1 MELKRR
7 DIMKLGGLGVAG
19 AAAGSLLP
27 VGDLIRAADPSTVD
41 PALIPEPFTTSFRRP
56 PVLRPYKR
64 RRGPDGVWTDFYEL
78 CEEMTEA
85 RILKGGLTTKM
96 FGYNG
101 HVPGPTIKTA
111 RGRRVR
117 LRVRN
122 QLPSRHPAIG
132 HETTTSVHL
141 HGSAS
146 KPQYDGYANDVTPTG
161 FYKDYHYPNFQRA
174 RTLWYHDHGAH
185 HTAQNV
191 FSGLVAQYHIHD
203 KLERSLLP
211 QGEFDVPLVVSDVA
225 FREDGQLLFDDG
237 GHSGTYGD
245 VVLVNGRPWPVMKV
259 KRRVYRFRILA
270 ASVSRSWRWRLGPGH
285 PMTIV
290 ATDGG
295 MMPKSQTVSEFRHGG
310 AERYEVLIDFSKFR
324 PGTRVVLNNLSND
337 NNRDFL
343 NTDKVMA
350 FDVVDDP
357 FDKKDPTWN
366 RIPERLVDCEVM
378 RLRPGME
385 KRRRTLNVER
395 FLGKWAINGQTWDDV
410 IASDF
415 QMLLA
420 DPNLGDVEMWTIAN
434 RSGGWFHPVHI
445 HLVDFR
451 IISRNGLPPHPWE
464 LGPKD
469 VVYAG
474 EGERVQLL
482 MRFEHQRGRFMV
494 HCHNLTHEDHDM
506 MGQFAVGWKPGQADP
521 NDPIRAAR
529 CRFDDLPG

>member
-7 DIMKLGGLGVAG
+7 DVMKLGGLGAAG
-19 AAAGSLLP
+19 VAAGSLLP
-27 VGDLIRAADPSTVD
+27 LGDLVRADTASTIDPGFLPD
-41 PALIPEPFTTSFRRP
+41 PFTTAFRRP
-56 PVLRPYKR
+56 PVLRPFSR
-64 RRGPDGVWTDFYEL
+64 RRGADGVWTDSYEV
-78 CEEMTEA
+78 CTEMFNA
-85 RILKGGLTTKM
+85 QILKGGRTTKM
-96 FGYNG
+96 FGYNSS
-101 HVPGPTIKTA
+101 VPGPTIKATK
-111 RGRRVR
+111 GRRIR

-122 QLPSRHPAIG
+122 HLPPRHPAIG
-132 HETTTSVHL
+132 QATTTSTHL

-146 KPQYDGYANDVTPTG
+146 KPQYDGYASDVTPSG
-161 FYKDYHYPNFQRA
+161 FYKDYYYPNFQHA

-191 FSGLVAQYHIHD
+191 YSGLVAQYHLSD
-203 KLERSLLP
+203 KVDRALLP

-225 FREDGQLLFDDG
+225 FREDGELLFDDR

-259 KRRVYRFRILA
+259 KRRVYRFRMLA
-270 ASVSRSWRWRLGPGH
+270 ASVSRSWRWQLGDGY

-295 MMPKSQTVSEFRHGG
+295 LMPKSQTVTAFRHGG
-310 AERYEVLIDFSKFR
+310 AERYEVLIDFSQFR

-350 FDVVDDP
+350 FDVTDAP
-357 FDKKDPTWN
+357 FDKGDPTWN
-366 RIPERLVDCEVM
+366 RIPNRLADSHVMNLQEGQER
-378 RLRPGME
+378 
-385 KRRRTLNVER
+385 RRRTLNVER
-395 FLGKWAINGQTWDDV
+395 FLDKWTINGQTWGDV
-410 IASDF
+410 VASDF
-415 QMLLA
+415 QMLIA
-420 DPNLGDVEMWTIAN
+420 DPDLGDVEMWTVAN

-451 IISRNGLPPHPWE
+451 VVSRNGGPPHPWE
-464 LGPKD
+464 RGPKD
-469 VVYAG
+469 VVYVG
-474 EGERVQLL
+474 ENETVQLL
-482 MRFEHQRGRFMV
+482 MRFEHQRGRYMV

-506 MGQFAVGWKPGQADP
+506 MVQFGVGWKPGDADR

-529 CRFDDLPG
+529 CRFDDLPD